1 MLCKM
6 DDLFMTVQNIL
17 RLYFLKPPVLH
28 ASKKNVTICSG
39 NTVES
44 MQTFTGL
51 SNRGIGCLKKQ
62 NSNKDEVRTDTNLVT
77 TKIRDRKLEYLN
89 ELDFQASDPKHKE
102 WRKVVKQFMN
112 KQKKGIS
119 GDSPPIFFNSTLY
132 SSSLISKTA
141 RKPSFTKEKNY
152 QGCTIAIKSEVG
164 GRRISSLLL
173 KPIEKVLC

>member
-141 RKPSFTKEKNY
+141 RKLVSLRKKTMKGVLLRSKARWVAEEY
-152 QGCTIAIKSEVG
+152 QVYF
-164 GRRISSLLL
+164 
-173 KPIEKVLC
+173 